1 LIYLKKLC
9 DMLSAFVKQCFDVM
23 RDGFGGWDLYIG
35 SFGHEEFAQ
44 VLILNNICGSVTFG
58 DPVDNV
64 STAIYMIYISL
75 YIFR

>member
-1 LIYLKKLC
+1 
-9 DMLSAFVKQCFDVM
+9 MQ
-23 RDGFGGWDLYIG
+23 DGFGGWDLHIG
-35 SFGHEEFAQ
+35 SSGHEEFAQ